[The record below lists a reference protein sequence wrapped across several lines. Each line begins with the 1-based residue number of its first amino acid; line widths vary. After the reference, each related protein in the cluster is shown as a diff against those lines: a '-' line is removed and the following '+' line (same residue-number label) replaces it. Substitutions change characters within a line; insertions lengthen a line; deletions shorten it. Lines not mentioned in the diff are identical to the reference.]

1 MTSPETP
8 EKRMTPVPV
17 FVVEE
22 HHEAFIVWHE
32 AIRGGLL
39 RPANRNVLLHVDAH
53 SDMRTDCFRSPIP
66 DSSCSAEAIE
76 KFAYEEL
83 IISSFIIPALY
94 QKVFYEVCWLL
105 PPARAGSSDSG
116 PKKGEK
122 QYYYVRTRNEDR
134 KAVIVQRD
142 PFQGFT
148 DRFWEDRSP
157 FCFYHQTTAEP
168 FSTESAVV
176 LDIDL
181 DYFSSLQTVD
191 AFDRIEITV
200 EEYERCRTE
209 KYRQLNLHFR
219 HYLEVVDGRYY
230 LCLTPSPRS
239 LGGKQQK
246 RSQAEILSSLENF
259 SRFLETNQIAPAF
272 VDICRSRYSG
282 YTPDP
287 DWQFIEEYLL
297 GQLGR
302 LYELKV
308 ERI

>member
-1 MTSPETP
+1 MSPL
-8 EKRMTPVPV
+8 RV

-32 AIRGGLL
+32 AIRRGLL

-53 SDMRTDCFRSPIP
+53 SDMRSDCFRSPIP
-66 DSSCSAEAIE
+66 DPSCSAEAVK

-83 IISSFIIPALY
+83 IISSFIVPALY

-105 PPARAGSSDSG
+105 PSAQAESSDSG

-122 QYYYVRTRNEDR
+122 QYYYVKTRNQDR
-134 KAVIVQRD
+134 KAIIVQPD

-148 DRFWEDRSP
+148 DRSWEDRSP
-157 FCFYHQTTAEP
+157 FCFYHQTTAES
-168 FSTESAVV
+168 FSTQSPVV

-181 DYFSSLQTVD
+181 DYFCTLEKVD

-209 KYRQLNLHFR
+209 RYRQLNLHFR
-219 HYLEVVDGRYY
+219 HYLEVVGGRYY
-230 LCLTPSPRS
+230 LCLNPCSRPFGEGQRR
-239 LGGKQQK
+239 KK
-246 RSQAEILSSLENF
+246 SQAEIVSSLRDF

-272 VDICRSRYSG
+272 IDICRSRYSG
-282 YTPDP
+282 YTPDA
-287 DWQFIEEYLL
+287 DWQFIEDSLL
-297 GQLGR
+297 GELGR

-308 ERI
+308 ETI